1 MRIVTVKRGF
11 RSIHTHQRRAK
22 AVKAPGSRSTLRV
35 VKGMDEV
42 KGMRSIPRWGRDDW
56 EPKSEERRA
65 LLAYNR
71 RMRRFDVRRGESA
84 EQ

>member
-1 MRIVTVKRGF
+1 MPIVTVKRGF
-11 RSIHTHQRRAK
+11 RSIHTHQRAAK
-22 AVKAPGSRSTLRV
+22 AAKAPGSRSTLRT
-35 VKGMDEV
+35 VKGMDEL
-42 KGMRSIPRWGRDDW
+42 KGMRSIPRRGRDAW

-71 RMRRFDVRRGESA
+71 RMRRLNVRRGENA